1 MPEINVQDEQGNT
14 HVFPDGSTPE
24 MIAKAM
30 GVKPPS
36 AALVPYSSTNK
47 PNASVSAAPKP
58 FTLPWLKSK
67 FYTAADA
74 TADSLPAA
82 GATIGAGIGATGGTF
97 TEPGGGTF
105 LGGVGGAGLGGMA
118 GSAGKHLIR
127 SVLGF
132 DKPADTSTNDI
143 ANDISRE
150 GVIQG
155 AIEAGSAGLA
165 RIAPWLKGT
174 AIGQYERAL
183 APTTKINKAIAAD
196 IAPKMVQRGIHGSLE
211 SIEDQAGEQAANL
224 RPQLDQAYDDLTR
237 QRVLPPIKG
246 LLPPAPVDVPLANP
260 ANASKSVGG
269 VYQAGRPTIPDS
281 AFSTESKLAR
291 GDSMAAP
298 VTITDA
304 ASPDAPYKYFSTSP
318 RAGTEVP
325 ELPETSGGGVL
336 RTSDPAIANR
346 AGLPQE
352 APTAIKG
359 SPTAPIPAAQIPR
372 PSVLPGSG
380 SKIVS
385 DLENLKG
392 RYIVNGAP
400 ANPTAVNAISN
411 VQDIVKQYGNDIS
424 PNSLRKLK
432 QIFDDPVAA
441 KGGYAGADLTTQY
454 SVKAQKAAAN
464 SIRQIVHQAS
474 PDIAALDKEISF
486 WLNVQKVTGASA
498 LRRTGQEGGLL
509 KSLAPLASAAAGGGA
524 LAQLAG
530 GGTAHTL
537 EGATGAFLAAHAAA
551 AMRSPAWRTASAV
564 LKDRFADALASGN
577 VGKVLAL
584 SARFGV
590 AAPGVIQ
597 NPEQPSH

>member
-1 MPEINVQDEQGNT
+1 MSSPAIIPPPPAGYALDAQPSAGTIPPPPPGYALD
-14 HVFPDGSTPE
+14 S
-24 MIAKAM
+24 
-30 GVKPPS
+30 VKPFS
-36 AALVPYSSTNK
+36 ATNK
-47 PNASVSAAPKP
+47 PDASVSAAPKP

-82 GATIGAGIGATGGTF
+82 GATIGGTIGATGGTLA
-97 TEPGGGTF
+97 EPGGGSL
-105 LGGVGGAGLGGMA
+105 LGAVGGAGIGGMA

-127 SVLGF
+127 GILGF
-132 DKPADTSTNDI
+132 DKPGDTSTNDI
-143 ANDISRE
+143 STDIAKE
-150 GVIQG
+150 GATQG
-155 AIEAGSAGLA
+155 GIEALTGGLA

-174 AIGQYERAL
+174 AVGQYERAL
-183 APTTKINKAIAAD
+183 APTTKINKAIAQD
-196 IAPKMVQRGIHGSLE
+196 IAPKLVQRGVHGSLD
-211 SIEDQAGEQAANL
+211 SIADQAGEQAANL
-224 RPQLDQAYDDLTR
+224 RPQLNEAYDN
-237 QRVLPPIKG
+237 
-246 LLPPAPVDVPLANP
+246 LA
-260 ANASKSVGG
+260 
-269 VYQAGRPTIPDS
+269 TH
-281 AFSTESKLAR
+281 
-291 GDSMAAP
+291 
-298 VTITDA
+298 
-304 ASPDAPYKYFSTSP
+304 
-318 RAGTEVP
+318 
-325 ELPETSGGGVL
+325 
-336 RTSDPAIANR
+336 R

-352 APTAIKG
+352 LSPVVNGAPA
-359 SPTAPIPAAQIPR
+359 SPTSAETAAKP
-372 PSVLPGSG
+372 PVLPGSG
-380 SKIVS
+380 TKIVN
-385 DLENLKG
+385 DLEKLKG
-392 RYIVNGAP
+392 KYVVDGQP
-400 ANPTAVNAISN
+400 ANPTAVDAISG

-464 SIRQIVHQAS
+464 SIRDIVHQAS
-474 PDIAALDKEISF
+474 PDIASLDKEISF
-486 WLNVQKVTGASA
+486 WLNVQKVAGASA

-597 NPEQPSH
+597 NPEQQSH

>member
-1 MPEINVQDEQGNT
+1 MADPQAQSGAIQGLPPGAVAIPIANAQGGAASSDID
-14 HVFPDGSTPE
+14 PSTIKGLPAG
-24 MIAKAM
+24 AK
-30 GVKPPS
+30 
-36 AALVPYSSTNK
+36 LLPYSPTNK

-82 GATIGAGIGATGGTF
+82 GATIGATIGGGAGTAA
-97 TEPGGGTF
+97 EPGAGTA
-105 LGGVGGAGLGGMA
+105 LGAVGGAGIGGMA
-118 GSAGKHLIR
+118 GSAGRHLIR
-127 SVLGF
+127 TILGF
-132 DKPADTSTNDI
+132 DSPADTSTNDI
-143 ANDISRE
+143 STDIAKE
-150 GVIQG
+150 GATQG
-155 AIEAGSAGLA
+155 GIEAATAGLA

-174 AIGQYERAL
+174 AVGQYERAL
-183 APTTKINKAIAAD
+183 APTTKINKAIAQD

-211 SIEDQAGEQAANL
+211 GIEDQAGEQAANL
-224 RPQLDQAYDDLTR
+224 RPQLDQAYDR
-237 QRVLPPIKG
+237 
-246 LLPPAPVDVPLANP
+246 LA
-260 ANASKSVGG
+260 K
-269 VYQAGRPTIPDS
+269 PT
-281 AFSTESKLAR
+281 
-291 GDSMAAP
+291 GMA
-298 VTITDA
+298 
-304 ASPDAPYKYFSTSP
+304 
-318 RAGTEVP
+318 
-325 ELPETSGGGVL
+325 
-336 RTSDPAIANR
+336 
-346 AGLPQE
+346 QE
-352 APTAIKG
+352 APIAANG
-359 SPTAPIPAAQIPR
+359 SQGASVAAAQAPATT
-372 PSVLPGSG
+372 SLLGSG
-380 SKIVS
+380 SKIVG
-385 DLENLKG
+385 DLEKLKG
-392 RYIVNGAP
+392 KYVVDGQP
-400 ANPTAVNAISN
+400 ANPTAVNAISG

-441 KGGYAGADLTTQY
+441 KGGYSGADLTTQY

-464 SIRQIVHQAS
+464 SIRDIVHQAS

-486 WLNVQKVTGASA
+486 WLNVQKVAGASA

-551 AMRSPAWRTASAV
+551 AMRSPTWRTASAV
-564 LKDRFADALASGN
+564 LKDRFADALASGD

-590 AAPGVIQ
+590 AVPGVIQ